1 MSFVVASPDPVQSAA
16 RDLAGIRSSLAE
28 ATATVAGPTTGIA
41 SAAQDEVS
49 IAISSL
55 FGGYGEQFQALS
67 AQASAFHEE
76 FVNLLN
82 TGAGAYLG
90 TEIENAAQT
99 LLGGG
104 GAGQIFGNLEVNLGG
119 GVTAIQNGGAAGFV
133 SGGIQADL
141 HGISGAIAGAPAAS
155 AGQIQTGA
163 QGFSQAIAGFET
175 QFGALATGGAP
186 GLITGFNTFAN
197 AVAAPYQALVVNT
210 VNNLQTIGGTF
221 IGNPLPFLHLLAT
234 NQSGYAQ
241 TIATAIQTGIQT
253 GELANLPAT
262 IQAGFQNL
270 LAFNAVPYMQLF
282 INQQIGYAQ
291 TIVTSLQSAA
301 QDFATG
307 VGALPAAFQAG
318 FQAFAAG
325 DVQGGV
331 IDIATGFRNLF
342 FTGLSSSFHVDPLT
356 YDIGIVTIT
365 PTGVLGDLL
374 PILGI
379 PGQMAQNFTNFI
391 PPSIAH
397 QVAQNFTNLLT
408 TVTSTSTTA
417 NMLAPNGAIPLT
429 LGLPLT
435 LAVDL
440 IGSPVT
446 TTYAIGASASAF
458 INAVQTGNVSGALG
472 SLLDAPAVVA
482 NGFLNGQATLN
493 LPSVVIEPNMGGL
506 TSLPLGG
513 ILTPLNYGSIV
524 GVLPGFGDLPFPTSG
539 TTFGGIVPGL
549 LNYLPQRLAEAIGAP
564 PIDIF

>member
-1 MSFVVASPDPVQSAA
+1 MSLVIASPDLVQSAA

-28 ATATVAGPTTGIA
+28 ATATVPGPTTGIA
-41 SAAQDEVS
+41 SGAQDEVT
-49 IAISSL
+49 IAISPL
-55 FGGYGEQFQALS
+55 FGGHGEQFQALS

-82 TGAGAYLG
+82 TGAGAYLD

-99 LLGGG
+99 LRGGG

-119 GVTAIQNGGAAGFV
+119 VSSLQTGGAAGFV
-133 SGGIQADL
+133 SGGIRADL
-141 HGISGAIAGAPAAS
+141 RGISGAIAGAPAAS
-155 AGQIQTGA
+155 AGRIQTGA

-175 QFGALATGGAP
+175 QLGALATGGAP

-210 VNNLQTIGGTF
+210 VNNLQTIGDTS
-221 IGNPLPFLHLLAT
+221 ISNPLPFLNQFVN

-241 TIATAIQTGIQT
+241 TIGTAIQT
-253 GELANLPAT
+253 
-262 IQAGFQNL
+262 GFQNL
-270 LAFNAVPYMQLF
+270 LAFNAVPYVQQF

-307 VGALPAAFQAG
+307 VGGLPAAFQAG

-325 DVQGGV
+325 DLQGGV
-331 IDIATGFRNLF
+331 TDIAQGFGNLF
-342 FTGLSSSFHVDPLT
+342 LTGLSSDFNT
-356 YDIGIVTIT
+356 TTGIATIT

-374 PILGI
+374 PILAI

-397 QVAQNFTNLLT
+397 QVAQNFTNLLA
-408 TVTSTSTTA
+408 TVASTSTTA
-417 NMLAPNGAIPLT
+417 NLNIDPNAIPLS

-435 LAVDL
+435 LGVDL

-482 NGFLNGQATLN
+482 NGFLNGEATLT
-493 LPSVVIEPNMGGL
+493 LPFLEIEPNMGGL
-506 TSLPLGG
+506 TSVPVGG
-513 ILTPLNYGSIV
+513 ILTPLNYGQIT
-524 GVLPGFGDLPFPTSG
+524 GVLPGFGDLPFPTVG

-549 LNYLPQRLAEAIGAP
+549 LNYLPQQLAEAIGAP

>member
-1 MSFVVASPDPVQSAA
+1 MSLVIASPDLVQSAA

-28 ATATVAGPTTGIA
+28 ATATVPGPTTGIA
-41 SAAQDEVS
+41 SGAQDEVT
-49 IAISSL
+49 IAISPL
-55 FGGYGEQFQALS
+55 FGGHGEQFQALS

-82 TGAGAYLG
+82 TGAGAYLD

-99 LLGGG
+99 LRGGG

-119 GVTAIQNGGAAGFV
+119 VSSLQTGGAAGFV
-133 SGGIQADL
+133 SGGIRADL
-141 HGISGAIAGAPAAS
+141 RGISGAIAGAPAAS
-155 AGQIQTGA
+155 AGRIQTGA

-175 QFGALATGGAP
+175 QLGALATGGAP

-210 VNNLQTIGGTF
+210 VNNLQTIGDTS
-221 IGNPLPFLHLLAT
+221 ISNPLPFLNQFVN

-262 IQAGFQNL
+262 IQTGFQNL
-270 LAFNAVPYMQLF
+270 LAFNAVPYVQQF
-282 INQQIGYAQ
+282 IHQQIGYAQ

-307 VGALPAAFQAG
+307 VGGLPAAFQAG

-325 DVQGGV
+325 DLQGGV
-331 IDIATGFRNLF
+331 TDIAQGFGNLF
-342 FTGLSSSFHVDPLT
+342 LTGLSSDFNT
-356 YDIGIVTIT
+356 TTGIATIT

-374 PILGI
+374 PILAI

-397 QVAQNFTNLLT
+397 QVAQNFTNLLA
-408 TVTSTSTTA
+408 TVASTSTTA
-417 NMLAPNGAIPLT
+417 NLNIDPNAIPLS

-435 LAVDL
+435 LGVDL

-482 NGFLNGQATLN
+482 NGFLNGEATLT
-493 LPSVVIEPNMGGL
+493 LPFIEIEPSLGSL
-506 TSLPLGG
+506 TTLPLGG
-513 ILTPLNYGSIV
+513 ILTPLSYGSIT
-524 GVLPGFGDLPFPTSG
+524 GVIPGFGDLPFPTVG

-549 LNYLPQRLAEAIGAP
+549 LNYLPQQLAEAIGAP